1 MTQATRCDTRRVYI
15 ISVTPSSLIAPGKPI
30 HFARLHCQ
38 VIKSWR
44 EKVVNLSYP
53 SVVIAIVSDI
63 PKPRA
68 ST

>member
-1 MTQATRCDTRRVYI
+1 MTQAITRDTRRVYI
-15 ISVTPSSLIAPGKPI
+15 ISATPSSLIAPKKPTR
-30 HFARLHCQ
+30 FARLHCQ

-44 EKVVNLSYP
+44 EKVVSLSYP